1 MNWYKQ
7 ALLQNY
13 ATFSGRARRKEY
25 WYFALGNVLAIVLLT
40 VVDLSL
46 GTYNE
51 ELEIGAFSGLY
62 LLAVLIPSI
71 AVGVRRLHD
80 TGRSGWWLLL
90 SAVPLV
96 GALVILYFTVLDSE
110 PGANEYGPNP
120 KGVIRTP
127 PEPISPG

>member
-7 ALLQNY
+7 ALLHNY
-13 ATFSGRARRKEY
+13 ATFSGRARRREY

-40 VVDLSL
+40 VVDLSV

-90 SAVPLV
+90 SAVPVV

-120 KGVIRTP
+120 KGVIRSP

>member
-7 ALLQNY
+7 ALLHNY
-13 ATFSGRARRKEY
+13 ANFSGRARRKEY
-25 WYFALGNVLAIVLLT
+25 WYFALGNLLAIVLLT
-40 VVDLSL
+40 VVDLSV

-51 ELEIGAFSGLY
+51 ELEIGVFSGLY

-90 SAVPLV
+90 SAVPVV

-120 KGVIRTP
+120 KGLIRTP